1 MSCIGRTR
9 RDART
14 LFSLVFDVG
23 KLQANVKPAPSSN
36 QGTSSGH
43 IKGLDG
49 LRAIAAT
56 VVFVFHVWGHWQY
69 PAIVVDLFGN
79 QVDITWIFHYGT
91 EGVSIFFVLS
101 GFLLSIPF
109 WRALLTNGRPVNVS
123 EFFKRRFLRI
133 YPAYL
138 VALVIFALFFDVNH
152 PLLVRLIQ
160 FTSHLFLV
168 HNLSE
173 LTIYSDASPL
183 WSVATEFQMYL
194 LLPVLFILIALYV
207 KSNGRPWLAALVL
220 FVASGLLA
228 VVFYALA
235 NVYLPALQL
244 DPNWLKPGGNVIPH
258 LPIIGLAYFASG
270 IAFGYVYLKL
280 RDRVA
285 LAVPAII
292 PELIAIAII
301 VTVAEIA
308 STGLSLAGL
317 TTETWPR
324 LALLYGVLVV
334 AVALG
339 GRTFGVTWLLES
351 APIRFIGMISY
362 SFYLYHDYV
371 LYLVFDRLP
380 NLAFGALSNGVV
392 KMLLAYGITLV
403 ISTISYYAIE
413 TRFHRTASEKTR
425 PAPLARPVTRPNQA
439 D

>member
-1 MSCIGRTR
+1 M
-9 RDART
+9 
-14 LFSLVFDVG
+14 G
-23 KLQANVKPAPSSN
+23 KLQDKLKPAEIAPRQAASPNPSA
-36 QGTSSGH
+36 SSGH

-49 LRAIAAT
+49 LRAVAAT
-56 VVFVFHVWGHWQY
+56 VVFAFHTWGHWRY
-69 PAIVVDLFGN
+69 PPILVNAFGT
-79 QVDITWIFHYGT
+79 QLDITWIFHYGT

-109 WRALLTNGRPVNVS
+109 WRAVLTPGRPVNII

-138 VALVIFALFFDVNH
+138 IALVIFALFFDVNH
-152 PLLVRLIQ
+152 PLFTRLIQ

-173 LTIYSDASPL
+173 LTIYSDSSPL

-194 LLPVLFILIALYV
+194 LLPVLFIFVGWYL
-207 KSNGRPWLAALVL
+207 KDKGRPWLVALIL

-228 VVFYALA
+228 VTFFALA
-235 NVYLPALQL
+235 NTYLPSLHI
-244 DPNWLKPGGNVIPH
+244 DPTLVRPGGDVIPH
-258 LPIIGLAYFASG
+258 SPIIGLAYFAAG
-270 IAFGYVYLKL
+270 IAFGYVYLRL
-280 RDRVA
+280 RERAA

-292 PELIAIAII
+292 PELIAVAII
-301 VTVAEIA
+301 ITVAAIA

-324 LALLYGVLVV
+324 LALLYGALVV

-351 APIRFIGMISY
+351 APIRFVGMISY
-362 SFYLYHDYV
+362 SFYLYHDYI

-380 NLAFGALSNGVV
+380 NLAIGALSNGVV

-403 ISTISYYAIE
+403 VATISYYAVE
-413 TRFHRTASEKTR
+413 TRFHRTAGQKVAPRPVLR
-425 PAPLARPVTRPNQA
+425 PATQPNQA
-439 D
+439 E